1 VNAAGAVLWVTPK
14 GADRLGSGNWRIA
27 LAPRLAEIV
36 AGKLD
41 DAPLPGGH
49 FASFFGEAQPGEYLL
64 RLKDAGAPSES
75 ALLR

>member
-1 VNAAGAVLWVTPK
+1 
-14 GADRLGSGNWRIA
+14 
-27 LAPRLAEIV
+27 V